1 MYGRIWPVGELASPV
16 ALHLPCGGDR
26 DEGVRA
32 DAVAQWAGQQEAR
45 QEATKSIRFLL
56 KKHQHPI
63 HGLDT
68 DEMMTCTTAQ
78 EILGSIFNI
87 QLL

>member
-1 MYGRIWPVGELASPV
+1 MDNWSGSVLVSPV
-16 ALHLPCGGDR
+16 ALHLPDGGDR
-26 DEGVRA
+26 DEGVSA
-32 DAVAQWAGQQEAR
+32 DAVAQRAGQQEAW
-45 QEATKSIRFLL
+45 QEATESISLLL

-78 EILGSIFNI
+78 EIFT
-87 QLL
+87 